1 MSLKS
6 SLSVKCCNGLVVRMV
21 LILLFIALN
30 FLPPGLSHLVSQC
43 RGAHAEV
50 RFLQPKR
57 ASQVRSSTIALFS
70 SYKNKIYTS
79 STPDNTHSS
88 GGRVSLVGSGPGDPD
103 LLTVQAMKL
112 IQEAD
117 LVVSDRLVSNDILN
131 LVQGELKI
139 ANKKPGCAEMA
150 QEEIYRWVCE
160 GVKEGKNVVRLK
172 IGDPYLFGRGGEEV
186 LFFRE
191 HLQVEPFVSAAVS
204 SSFSAPLAAGIP
216 LTHRGLSNQVLI
228 STGYGKEGV
237 ACELTTLFSKPHH
250 RLTHGGWPHS

>member
-88 GGRVSLVGSGPGDPD
+88 GGRVSLVCSGPGDPD

-139 ANKKPGCAEMA
+139 ATRSLGVEMA

-160 GVKEGKNVVRLK
+160 GVKGKNVVRLK
-172 IGDPYLFGRGGEEV
+172 IGDPYLFGRGGRRFYSSV
-186 LFFRE
+186 SICRLNRSFQRQFRAHSR
-191 HLQVEPFVSAAVS
+191 HLWPPVSLLRIGDCRIRFSLAQVMAK
-204 SSFSAPLAAGIP
+204 
-216 LTHRGLSNQVLI
+216 RG
-228 STGYGKEGV
+228 
-237 ACELTTLFSKPHH
+237 
-250 RLTHGGWPHS
+250 RM